1 MSDGHGKTWEM
12 GDLHIEDEKISAAKK
27 GIFERASNDSL
38 RRDKNQLFLYFSVD
52 ICSLLYFSRFIRF
65 IVCPSDCMDIESLV
79 CQNSFK
85 F

>member
-38 RRDKNQLFLYFSVD
+38 RRDKNQLFLYLSADVHYYYEY
-52 ICSLLYFSRFIRF
+52 YFLGSCFGQYILRG
-65 IVCPSDCMDIESLV
+65 
-79 CQNSFK
+79 
-85 F
+85 

>member
-1 MSDGHGKTWEM
+1 MVTEKRGKWE
-12 GDLHIEDEKISAAKK
+12 IYISRMKRFLPQKK